1 MAEAMTQDT
10 AMARSGEL
18 AAPRV
23 IVSSNGFVIALYHR
37 SAEFRETMDA
47 VDVIDADGMPL
58 VLFTRAFWKHPLP
71 ERLATTDFI
80 HDAAAKAI
88 ETGVK
93 FYFLG
98 ARPGIAAAAAETLRA
113 QYPGLQIV
121 GTRHGYFTE
130 AEESEICDEIRA
142 SGAEVLW
149 VGMGTPRQ
157 ESFAIRRRAELHGL
171 AWIRTC
177 GGLFDHVGA
186 HVPRAPMW
194 MQNVGLEWLHRTM
207 IEPRRLAPRYLS
219 TNFSALYHLIAKSRE
234 RP

>member
-1 MAEAMTQDT
+1 MAEAMAQDVVV
-10 AMARSGEL
+10 ARAGEL
-18 AAPRV
+18 ALPRV
-23 IVSSNGFVIALYHR
+23 LVSSNGFVIALYHR
-37 SAEFRETMDA
+37 NADFRQVMDS
-47 VDVIDADGMPL
+47 VDLIDADGMPL

-80 HDAAAKAI
+80 YDAAARAVQAGI
-88 ETGVK
+88 K

-98 ARPGIAAAAAETLRA
+98 GRPGIAAAAADTLRA
-113 QYPGLQIV
+113 DFPGIEIV
-121 GTRHGYFTE
+121 GTRHGYFTI
-130 AEESEICDEIRA
+130 EEEDAICDEIRA
-142 SGAEVLW
+142 SGADILW

-157 ESFAIRRRAELHGL
+157 ESFAIRRRAQLAGL

-177 GGLFDHVGA
+177 GGLFDHIGA
-186 HVPRAPMW
+186 HMPRAPLW

-219 TNFSALYHLIAKSRE
+219 TNFSALYHLVSKSRE